1 MRLYRS
7 AKYREGGNMK
17 HFIILIIIAI
27 TIGALA
33 QTAAMWGTKV
43 KEGVG
48 QIIVRNWGGEYD

>member
-1 MRLYRS
+1 
-7 AKYREGGNMK
+7 MK

-33 QTAAMWGTKV
+33 QTAAMWDTKV
-43 KEGVG
+43 KEGVE